1 MNKCNAVFKKRQ
13 IEIISVFR
21 GAIIILGL
29 TLSQIASADI
39 FWAFRNED
47 SSTNWQY
54 VANFSS
60 SILIIALSLTALRL
74 FLSQRQVK
82 RYNKELEAI
91 RRQLEERV
99 EERTSNLNHSNQ
111 LLQNSNLAL
120 AEEIKEHLS
129 TTERLASS
137 EAYIGSILHY
147 MPFMLVGLD
156 GKNIVTQWNLEA
168 EKVSGFKRSEI
179 KGQNLWERYPQIT
192 LSKDQVTQARTGKK
206 ILSFKSYRKDHKY
219 FDVTIYPL
227 QEQQETG
234 AVILIDDV
242 TEQVN
247 ANNLILQ
254 RDKMSSVGEMA
265 AVMAQDINLPLNATL
280 KDLHSVRQA
289 LSEELLDTIW
299 LNELIENALIRGQQS
314 KSVVENLLSFSSTK
328 GNEKSIEQM
337 TTIIDHSLDLAVSL
351 LSVHSGLRFRDIDV
365 ACDYEDNTL
374 QIRCHVTE
382 LQQVFLS
389 LFRHSC
395 QQLGEIDEDDHTPQI
410 NIRVF
415 SDEESIIIQVNH
427 NGPSMSLEEQRLI
440 FEPYTD
446 HALPT
451 DKYLPENRLSF
462 TKFIVVNQHH
472 GQITISSNSAAGTTF
487 HLRLPK
493 TG

>member
-1 MNKCNAVFKKRQ
+1 
-13 IEIISVFR
+13 
-21 GAIIILGL
+21 
-29 TLSQIASADI
+29 
-39 FWAFRNED
+39 
-47 SSTNWQY
+47 
-54 VANFSS
+54 
-60 SILIIALSLTALRL
+60 
-74 FLSQRQVK
+74 
-82 RYNKELEAI
+82 
-91 RRQLEERV
+91 
-99 EERTSNLNHSNQ
+99 
-111 LLQNSNLAL
+111 
-120 AEEIKEHLS
+120 
-129 TTERLASS
+129 
-137 EAYIGSILHY
+137 
-147 MPFMLVGLD
+147 
-156 GKNIVTQWNLEA
+156 
-168 EKVSGFKRSEI
+168 
-179 KGQNLWERYPQIT
+179 
-192 LSKDQVTQARTGKK
+192 
-206 ILSFKSYRKDHKY
+206 
-219 FDVTIYPL
+219 
-227 QEQQETG
+227 
-234 AVILIDDV
+234 
-242 TEQVN
+242 
-247 ANNLILQ
+247 
-254 RDKMSSVGEMA
+254 MSSVGEMA

-337 TTIIDHSLDLAVSL
+337 NTIIDHSLDLAVSL